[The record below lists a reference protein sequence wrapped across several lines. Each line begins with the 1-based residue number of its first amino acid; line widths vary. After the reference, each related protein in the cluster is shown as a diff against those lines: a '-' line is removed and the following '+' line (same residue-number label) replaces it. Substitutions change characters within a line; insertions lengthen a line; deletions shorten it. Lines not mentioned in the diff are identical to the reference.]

1 MVIDSV
7 ADVYVPG
14 SEYIPTKWNRR
25 MWMLEKRLRNKL
37 KSIIESKLRTADLGD
52 SNHDYGEDLLGLM
65 MGISEDSKKQQGSSL
80 TVNEIIDECKTFFF
94 AGHETTSNLL
104 TWAMF
109 FLGKDLEWQ
118 KRLREEVLSVCG
130 IGVPDAD
137 KVSKLKLM
145 NMVLYETLRLYSPVI
160 FTERKAAQDIK
171 LGDLT
176 IPKDTVVTF
185 PFPIIHRN
193 KKYWGDDADDFNP
206 LRFADGF
213 SKAAKHPNA
222 LIAFSMGP
230 RVCIGQNFAM
240 LEAKIGMAMI
250 LQRFFFTLSP
260 NYKHAPVNNIL
271 LQPQFGVPIILK
283 PIHAS
288 NA

>member
-1 MVIDSV
+1 
-7 ADVYVPG
+7 
-14 SEYIPTKWNRR
+14 
-25 MWMLEKRLRNKL
+25 
-37 KSIIESKLRTADLGD
+37 
-52 SNHDYGEDLLGLM
+52 
-65 MGISEDSKKQQGSSL
+65 
-80 TVNEIIDECKTFFF
+80 
-94 AGHETTSNLL
+94 
-104 TWAMF
+104 
-109 FLGKDLEWQ
+109 
-118 KRLREEVLSVCG
+118 
-130 IGVPDAD
+130 
-137 KVSKLKLM
+137 M

-193 KKYWGDDADDFNP
+193 KKYWGDDADDFNNP